1 MLLTECACVLAGSA
15 CLPGSRWRVRW
26 RVGWGVNGVG
36 MGQGWDRDGMGI
48 GMGIGTEKER
58 ENHRTPRVCVLVL
71 LPAVRRANREQPR
84 SQLYPHL
91 PALSCGAA
99 RVCARGNTAQI

>member
-1 MLLTECACVLAGSA
+1 ME
-15 CLPGSRWRVRW
+15 W
-26 RVGWGVNGVG
+26 
-36 MGQGWDRDGMGI
+36 GWDRDGMGI